1 MSKKAQTIET
11 QVSQTILEK
20 PFEVTIA
27 GSTHQVPPPTIATLI
42 EVSELISQ
50 MPDIDLGA
58 ITDAQIIYEVLAKAP
73 KCRVIGDIL
82 AVLILG
88 HKGAK
93 PYSKEEPT
101 GRIWPRTHLVHYDPR
116 RDLAQAII
124 EDETPERIS
133 NAMVEILLRM
143 EGRAFFSITTSLCE
157 INLLKQ
163 TKRANGEVVK
173 TTQSGQ

>member
-11 QVSQTILEK
+11 QVANAILEK
-20 PFEVTIA
+20 PFEVSIA
-27 GSTHQVPPPTIATLI
+27 GSTHLVPPPTIATLI
-42 EVSELISQ
+42 EVSGLISQ
-50 MPDIDLGA
+50 MPEVDLTA
-58 ITDAQIIYEVLAKAP
+58 ISESQIIYEVLAKAP

-93 PYSKEEPT
+93 PYTKEEST
-101 GRIWPRTHLVHYDPR
+101 GRLWPRTRLVEYNPR

-124 EDETPERIS
+124 EDETPRKIS
-133 NAMVEILLRM
+133 DAIVEILLRM
-143 EGRAFFSITTSLCE
+143 EGRDFFAITTSLYE
-157 INLLKQ
+157 INLLKA

-173 TTQSGQ
+173 TTQSGL